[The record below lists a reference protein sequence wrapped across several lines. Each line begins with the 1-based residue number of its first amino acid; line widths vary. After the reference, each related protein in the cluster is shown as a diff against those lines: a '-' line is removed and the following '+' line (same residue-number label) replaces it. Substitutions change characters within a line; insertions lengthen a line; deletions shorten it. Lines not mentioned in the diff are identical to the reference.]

1 MGVPQDSLADPPKS
15 SKSQRFRN
23 GKQVHHMD
31 IDKELLAAPIKSA
44 KDKFALIPE
53 FLKVRGL
60 VKQHLDS
67 FNYFVNTGIKK
78 IVRANDRIVSGVDP
92 SIWLRFN
99 NIYIDK
105 PSLTTDGVT
114 TEIAPH
120 TCRLSDMTYS
130 APIRVDV
137 EYVEVSHD
145 QKRIVTRLSKLQE
158 CLLCYGV
165 AAVPYMEKRNP
176 NLQFLFGIDFE
187 AAFGAASAFELM
199 GWCLVKFSRSC
210 FWAKWLLPKADTE
223 KPQIIAFGA
232 ASVRNTEQQLSA
244 TFASEIPKR
253 ARMAGQPGGAP
264 STYSPSSTTRKA
276 KSLIFRNDDVDWV
289 RTDGR
294 EFHQCRLACDL
305 PVVISCASLALADAG
320 IMMYD
325 LVASVS
331 VIVIATMA
339 LHNYIRRYAQRDL
352 DFDESGNYSSEE
364 TTEEMEDNEHEGDGP
379 GRQ

>member
-137 EYVEVSHD
+137 EYVEGNHD
-145 QKRIVTRLSKLQE
+145 QKRIVTRK
-158 CLLCYGV
+158 
-165 AAVPYMEKRNP
+165 AVEIARMPIM
-176 NLQFLFGIDFE
+176 L
-187 AAFGAASAFELM
+187 
-199 GWCLVKFSRSC
+199 RSC
-210 FWAKWLLPKADTE
+210 CCTLYGKTESELAILGECPLGLSLGLILKLLL
-223 KPQIIAFGA
+223 GLLLLL
-232 ASVRNTEQQLSA
+232 NL
-244 TFASEIPKR
+244 
-253 ARMAGQPGGAP
+253 
-264 STYSPSSTTRKA
+264 
-276 KSLIFRNDDVDWV
+276 W
-289 RTDGR
+289 DG
-294 EFHQCRLACDL
+294 
-305 PVVISCASLALADAG
+305 VW
-320 IMMYD
+320 
-325 LVASVS
+325 
-331 VIVIATMA
+331 
-339 LHNYIRRYAQRDL
+339 
-352 DFDESGNYSSEE
+352 
-364 TTEEMEDNEHEGDGP
+364 
-379 GRQ
+379 